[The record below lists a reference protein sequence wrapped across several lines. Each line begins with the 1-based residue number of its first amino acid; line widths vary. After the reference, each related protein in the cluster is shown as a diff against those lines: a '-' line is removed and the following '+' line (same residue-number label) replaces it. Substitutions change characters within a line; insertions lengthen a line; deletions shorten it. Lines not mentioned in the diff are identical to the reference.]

1 MECAQLAAAFVS
13 APEFDR
19 GGSAAL
25 CSLRRLRPVLWLRLR
40 RAVYFAVCP
49 APDSSGSTSRQLRIA
64 PDSSGQHDQESG
76 PTRAYPD
83 LSGPIRQK
91 NIFPAKIPVKF
102 GQQTVKFWTHHFPP
116 LHHPNSPPSHTAAP
130 LITCELL
137 AWLPQARVLRAASG
151 RREAA
156 SCRTEIAWDYFGGC
170 QIHSC
175 RR

>member
-83 LSGPIRQK
+83 LSGPIRTYRAK
-91 NIFPAKIPVKF
+91 KFFPAQSPGQIRSTNGKVLDPSLSTTPSPQFPSLTYGGSPHYLRTSCMAPAGSGVARGF
-102 GQQTVKFWTHHFPP
+102 GPARSSFMPNRNRMGLFRRM
-116 LHHPNSPPSHTAAP
+116 PNS
-130 LITCELL
+130 
-137 AWLPQARVLRAASG
+137 
-151 RREAA
+151 
-156 SCRTEIAWDYFGGC
+156 
-170 QIHSC
+170 
-175 RR
+175 